1 MLKTLFSIIATLP
14 NRFAQQLGTGVGILL
29 YYFSRRE
36 KGVARINIALCF
48 PELSAKQQRH
58 LVKKTLIENSKT
70 LLEMPRI
77 FKCGGDYAIR
87 LIQAVTG
94 MEHYHKAIA
103 DGKGVIIIAPHLGNW
118 ELVIH
123 YLNQF
128 SPITAMF
135 APPKQAFLH
144 AIMQT
149 GRQSSGATLVPAD
162 SSGVRAQLKHLKQ
175 GGVIGILPDQNPK
188 HGHAGVF
195 APFMGN
201 DAYTMLLINS
211 LAQRTNAAVIMS
223 FAERLADGSGYR
235 LHILPAPDGI
245 DDKDKIVAASSLNQA
260 VEQCLRIAPAQYQ
273 WTYKRFKYQPE
284 GKVSPY
290 RILD

>member
-1 MLKTLFSIIATLP
+1 MLKLIFTLVAALP
-14 NRFAQQLGTGVGILL
+14 NRLAQGLGSLIGRLL

-36 KGVARINIALCF
+36 KGVASVNIALCF
-48 PELSAKQQRH
+48 PELSVEQQQQ

-70 LLEMPRI
+70 LLEIPRI
-77 FKCGGDYAIR
+77 FKRGGDYALSLVTSTTGIER
-87 LIQAVTG
+87 YHQAV
-94 MEHYHKAIA
+94 M
-103 DGKGVIIIAPHLGNW
+103 DGKGIILIAPHLGNW
-118 ELVIH
+118 ELVVH

-128 SPITAMF
+128 SPMTAMF
-135 APPKQAFLH
+135 APPKQAFLND
-144 AIMQT
+144 IMRA

-175 GGVIGILPDQNPK
+175 GGVVGILPDQNPK

-211 LAQRTNAAVIMS
+211 LAQRTQATILMS

-235 LHILPAPDGI
+235 LHILPAPEGI
-245 DDKDKIVAASSLNQA
+245 GDKDTLIAATALNQG
-260 VEQCLRIAPAQYQ
+260 VEQCLRLAPAQYQ
-273 WTYKRFKYQPE
+273 WTYKRFKHQPD
-284 GKVSPY
+284 GQASPY
-290 RILD
+290 SP

>member
-1 MLKTLFSIIATLP
+1 MLKLIFTLVAALP
-14 NRFAQQLGTGVGILL
+14 NRLAQGLGSLIGRLL

-36 KGVARINIALCF
+36 KGVASVNIALCF
-48 PELSAKQQRH
+48 PELSAEQQQQ

-70 LLEMPRI
+70 LLEIPRI
-77 FKCGGDYAIR
+77 FKRGGDYALSLVTSTTGIER
-87 LIQAVTG
+87 YHQAV
-94 MEHYHKAIA
+94 M
-103 DGKGVIIIAPHLGNW
+103 DGKGIILIAPHLGNW
-118 ELVIH
+118 ELVVH

-128 SPITAMF
+128 SPMTAMF
-135 APPKQAFLH
+135 APPKQAFLND
-144 AIMQT
+144 IMRA

-175 GGVIGILPDQNPK
+175 GGVVGILPDQNPK

-211 LAQRTNAAVIMS
+211 LAQRTQATILMS

-235 LHILPAPDGI
+235 LHILPAPEGI
-245 DDKDKIVAASSLNQA
+245 GDKDTLIAATALNQG
-260 VEQCLRIAPAQYQ
+260 VEQCLRLAPAQYQ
-273 WTYKRFKYQPE
+273 WTYKRFKHQPD
-284 GKVSPY
+284 GQASPY
-290 RILD
+290 SP

>member
-1 MLKTLFSIIATLP
+1 MLKLIFTLVAALP
-14 NRFAQQLGTGVGILL
+14 NRLAQGLGSLIGRLL

-36 KGVARINIALCF
+36 KGVASVNIALCF
-48 PELSAKQQRH
+48 PELSAEQQQQ

-70 LLEMPRI
+70 LLEIPRI
-77 FKCGGDYAIR
+77 FKRGGDYALSLVTSTTGIER
-87 LIQAVTG
+87 YHQAV
-94 MEHYHKAIA
+94 M
-103 DGKGVIIIAPHLGNW
+103 DGKGIILIAPHLGNW
-118 ELVIH
+118 ELVVH

-128 SPITAMF
+128 SPMTAMF
-135 APPKQAFLH
+135 APPKQAFLND
-144 AIMQT
+144 IMRA

-175 GGVIGILPDQNPK
+175 GGVVGILPDQNPK

-211 LAQRTNAAVIMS
+211 LAQRTQATILMS

-235 LHILPAPDGI
+235 LHILPAPEGI
-245 DDKDKIVAASSLNQA
+245 GDKDTLIAATALNQG
-260 VEQCLRIAPAQYQ
+260 VEQCLRLAPAQYQ
-273 WTYKRFKYQPE
+273 WTYKRFKHQPD
-284 GKVSPY
+284 GQTSPY
-290 RILD
+290 SP

>member
-1 MLKTLFSIIATLP
+1 MLKLIFTLVAALP
-14 NRFAQQLGTGVGILL
+14 NRLAQALGSLIGRLL

-36 KGVARINIALCF
+36 KGVASVNIALCF
-48 PELSAKQQRH
+48 PELSAEQQQQ

-70 LLEMPRI
+70 LLEIPRI
-77 FKCGGDYAIR
+77 FKHGGDYALSLVTSTTGIER
-87 LIQAVTG
+87 YHQAV
-94 MEHYHKAIA
+94 M
-103 DGKGVIIIAPHLGNW
+103 DGKGIILIAPHLGNW
-118 ELVIH
+118 ELVVH

-128 SPITAMF
+128 SPMTAMF
-135 APPKQAFLH
+135 APPKQAFLND
-144 AIMQT
+144 IMRA

-175 GGVIGILPDQNPK
+175 GGVVGILPDQNPK

-211 LAQRTNAAVIMS
+211 LAQRTQATILMS

-235 LHILPAPDGI
+235 LHILSAPEGI
-245 DDKDKIVAASSLNQA
+245 GDKDTLIAATALNQG
-260 VEQCLRIAPAQYQ
+260 VEQCLRLAPAQYQ
-273 WTYKRFKYQPE
+273 WTYKRFKHQPD
-284 GKVSPY
+284 GQTSPY
-290 RILD
+290 SP